1 MTELTA
7 LNFSGVVDVSLDG
20 GFREVRL
27 AEQDLKVEIGLVLS
41 SSKSQLKDPRE
52 VDVASA
58 IVLSDRSRTAHTDQ
72 SRPTVF
78 HRAVLA
84 LTDVSTKI
92 RWTPDRVKFCR
103 PITTSR
109 MNRLKHVTVAGCG
122 SNVVT

>member
-20 GFREVRL
+20 GFREIRL

-52 VDVASA
+52 VDVATA
-58 IVLSDRSRTAHTDQ
+58 IVLSHRCRTIHPGQ
-72 SRPTVF
+72 SKPRAF
-78 HRAVLA
+78 HRAVPA
-84 LTDVSTKI
+84 LTDVSTKT